1 MFRME
6 FEEFGTSLTVRIL
19 GRFVGH
25 FAEEAKQLIA
35 RRKVPERLT
44 VDISE
49 MTFVD
54 LNGEG
59 ALTWLSAVGASFVAQ
74 NSYSL
79 DVCDRLRLRLAQG
92 PVGRSRSQLLAD

>member
-6 FEEFGTSLTVRIL
+6 FEELGTSLTIRIL

-25 FAEEAKQLIA
+25 FAEEAKLLIA

-54 LNGEG
+54 LNGEES
-59 ALTWLSAVGASFVAQ
+59 LTWLSRVGASFVAQ
-74 NSYSL
+74 SSYSL
-79 DVCDRLRLRLAQG
+79 DVCDRLRLRLAG
-92 PVGRSRSQLLAD
+92 GSVEMDCGRLSAE

>member
-25 FAEEAKQLIA
+25 FAEEAKLLIA
-35 RRKVPERLT
+35 RRKIPERLT

-49 MTFVD
+49 VTYVD
-54 LNGEG
+54 LNGEESL
-59 ALTWLSAVGASFVAQ
+59 AWLSDVGASFVAQ
-74 NSYSL
+74 SSYSL
-79 DVCDRLRLRLAQG
+79 DICDRLNLRLAKVT
-92 PVGRSRSQLLAD
+92 VGTDRLQSFAD